1 MTIPPKEKEKPKVVT
16 KPTMSKLQME
26 EAIGKIIQGMGIYI
40 PETQRMAKDIEQLK
54 QNNNLMIGTIN
65 WLARIRWWQ
74 VWRKG
79 YITSWR
85 KIKADVP
92 DETDENKGDE
102 TPAGQSTSNS

>member
-54 QNNNLMIGTIN
+54 RNNNLMIGTIN

-79 YITSWR
+79 YIASFR
-85 KIKADVP
+85 KRPVAVADP
-92 DETDENKGDE
+92 EPPTEEETKKTD
-102 TPAGQSTSNS
+102 